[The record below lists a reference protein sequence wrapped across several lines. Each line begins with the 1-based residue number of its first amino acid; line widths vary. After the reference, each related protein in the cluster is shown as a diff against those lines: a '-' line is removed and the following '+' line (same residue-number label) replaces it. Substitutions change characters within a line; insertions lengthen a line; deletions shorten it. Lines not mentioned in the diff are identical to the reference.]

1 MKIFTGKV
9 ISKKME
15 KTATVAVSNVMV
27 HPIYK
32 KRFKKTKK
40 YHVHDEL
47 GAKVGDTVFF
57 TPCKPVSKLKR
68 WKITEIAKEK
78 KEKAKTKK
86 KVAKKGKK

>member
-1 MKIFTGKV
+1 MKVFTGKV

-15 KTATVAVSNVMV
+15 KTATVVVSSVVV

-57 TPCKPVSKLKR
+57 VPCKPVSKLKR
-68 WKITEIAKEK
+68 WKITEIAKD
-78 KEKAKTKK
+78 KK
-86 KVAKKGKK
+86 KKTAKKKTSKKGKK